1 MSIRFFARLFIA
13 ASVGIV
19 SVGIADAR
27 DPSNRYRGFGRSTV
41 SRSYTPRS
49 SVPITRNIASQNHA
63 VQAIAAPSTGT
74 SILDSP
80 ERLTKT
86 FGPSILVRNTK

>member
-1 MSIRFFARLFIA
+1 MSIRFYARLFVA

-19 SVGIADAR
+19 SMGIADAR

-41 SRSYTPRS
+41 SRSSTPRS
-49 SVPITRNIASQNHA
+49 TTPIAQNIPSQA
-63 VQAIAAPSTGT
+63 MAAPSIGT

-86 FGPSILVRNTK
+86 YGPSILVRDTQ